1 MAKYAMAVDL
11 DRCQGCRAC
20 MEACKIE
27 NNTPQGVFWMYVFR
41 TETGEYPDTKLDFMP
56 RPCQHCDNPP
66 CVKVCPV
73 GARFQREDGI
83 VLTDADRCIGCRYC
97 EVACPYGV
105 NYYNWRKPEEAFADY
120 GTNYDDPEVVA
131 VTGGLIPPYKNPD
144 LGQPQGS
151 EQRLTA
157 GSAHNVGVMEKCTFC
172 VQRVDKGLEPAC
184 VDVCPVRALVFGD
197 VDDEDSLVSRYI
209 SERSGF
215 KLLEDLG
222 TEPSVF
228 YLNGTPP
235 GPETREIE
243 RPLTEVGS

>member
-1 MAKYAMAVDL
+1 MAVDL

-41 TETGEYPDTKLDFMP
+41 TETGDFPDTKLDFLP
-56 RPCQHCDNPP
+56 RPCQHCHNPP

-73 GARFQREDGI
+73 GARFHREDGI

-105 NYYNWRKPEEAFADY
+105 NYYNWRTPEDAFADY
-120 GTNYDDPEVVA
+120 GTDFSDPDVVA
-131 VTGGLIPPYKNPD
+131 VTGGLIPSYKNPGLD
-144 LGQPQGS
+144 HLQGA
-151 EQRLTA
+151 EQRRTA

-172 VQRVDKGLEPAC
+172 VHRVDKGLQPAC
-184 VDVCPVRALVFGD
+184 VDVCPVKALIFGD
-197 VDDEDSLVSRYI
+197 LDDDASLVSTYI

-215 KLLEDLG
+215 KLLEELG

-228 YLNGTPP
+228 YLNGMPP
-235 GPETREIE
+235 GPGTREIE
-243 RPLTEVGS
+243 RPLTAVGS